1 LPAPAPPADTLAP
14 KVSIKG
20 LVTLAGRS
28 VTVRF
33 SCAEACS
40 GKVRLRSTKRKLL
53 VSKSFKN
60 AGAGKSVTVRLKT
73 KKRLKNRSTV
83 IVEIAARDAA
93 GNLATKAERRKL
105 RK

>member
-1 LPAPAPPADTLAP
+1 
-14 KVSIKG
+14 VSIKG

-40 GKVRLRSTKRKLL
+40 GRVRLRTASRRLL
-53 VSKSFKN
+53 TSKSFKN
-60 AGAGKSVTVRLKT
+60 AGAGKSVTVHLKT
-73 KKRLKNRSTV
+73 KKKLKNRSTV
-83 IVEIAARDAA
+83 IIEIAARDAA